1 MVVAIKLIKKT
12 KRSRHRSFGVLPQRG
27 LLSAASLPT
36 LSTYQRPKTITIES
50 TSNAIGKVI
59 KTTERN
65 WNRFFGVLP

>member
-1 MVVAIKLIKKT
+1 MVVAIKVIKKT

-50 TSNAIGKVI
+50 TSNAIKVI